1 MLNLSRTCGPH
12 RYGICWA
19 QRQGVVAVGAGAC
32 WFIPGWVRAWGV
44 APRRGVVAIVAWM
57 AVNGKQ
63 RDVAVAEISKQ
74 HRLTETVKKKR
85 NSRLIKNSEV
95 LISTNHWH
103 EIN

>member
-19 QRQGVVAVGAGAC
+19 QRQGVVAVGAGLFRGGC
-32 WFIPGWVRAWGV
+32 GAWGV
-44 APRRGVVAIVAWM
+44 ASRRGVVAIVAWM

-74 HRLTETVKKKR
+74 HRLTETVGKKKD
-85 NSRLIKNSEV
+85 IPG
-95 LISTNHWH
+95 
-103 EIN
+103 